1 MLLVITLAQPKLL
14 ITQTLMK
21 SLRKSLICNLLL
33 LACLID
39 TAVCSA
45 QNDYTVVKGCLIS
58 SYDSIPLRM
67 GSIEMLKANG
77 TYISDNKCF
86 DDGSFVIV
94 TTAPKG
100 EYIFRFKAEGHE
112 TVVRRMLLDKGCDFG
127 TIILKDS
134 TIRLQAVV
142 IEGKTSLQVTR
153 GDSVIY
159 NPSALT
165 LTPGSTLKDII
176 SQIHGFS
183 VENDELYWHGKPI
196 NQILLNGQEFFGENK
211 AIALN
216 NLPADAIEKVKVYDK
231 ESTFT
236 EKTGVEDGEKKTVV
250 DVELKEEFLAEW
262 IGDVHAGGGTKE
274 QYELGGFASRI
285 TKRDRISVLGET
297 TSRQLST
304 VNLNNG
310 NRAMYGIEIGNPHTQ
325 QYLAEYTYTNGKK
338 RDEAGYFNLRTNVE
352 YYAKTRYDDEEFL
365 SETYLP
371 GEQSSISLAQENR
384 KFATKS
390 AKWDNRMKWQ
400 ITDKL
405 YADIIL
411 QYAYYDILD
420 RKSSDNAIFASS
432 PFGQYS
438 SIRDVLGNLEDNGLS
453 GIATAGNSRLSSNHS
468 SENVFYVFTS
478 LIRKFDKKGR
488 SLSFF
493 GSFTPKFVDR
503 EGHSLSDI
511 RYYNIDKNVVNR
523 QYVDE
528 ERNRF
533 LLDGKMQYTEPLF
546 DGATLLAVYRYMH
559 ERDKGD
565 MPLYQLDSLGG
576 VWSDPNYSFG
586 SIPEGDLLLQTMNRR
601 NSIYSA
607 KTEQKHSVELK
618 MSYAKNGW
626 NLAAGVVLHPQRSEL
641 DYHRADIDTT
651 VVRNLFYVAPT
662 LYAKKTFGNY
672 NVDVN
677 YNVQE
682 QYPDLINMLDYT
694 DDTDPLN
701 VSRGNPDLKPT
712 LTHTAAMNM
721 RYFNPNNEFSLSGNI
736 NFTAQTRAM
745 SSAVHYNVETGVR
758 TIKPQNVDGNQT
770 MQLRLSSNIKL
781 DRKGYF
787 TLAPQASVRYNRMHS
802 LVSLDNISSL
812 ESATDVVNSNVSIK
826 ATYRKDKTNVNI
838 QGGYSWEQ
846 LQNSI
851 QSNINDT
858 HYSLWVGSYQQIE
871 LPLSILLISDIRA
884 QWYRG
889 YEFSQMNYCDYVW
902 DISLKRSFF
911 KDNRLTVTLEWYDV
925 FNSKNN
931 SRYRINDYYINFY
944 RYYKVDSYIMLSIKY
959 NL

>member
-1 MLLVITLAQPKLL
+1 MKN
-14 ITQTLMK
+14 LM
-21 SLRKSLICNLLL
+21 KSLICNLLL
-33 LACLID
+33 LACLMD
-39 TAVCSA
+39 VAVCFA
-45 QNDYTVVKGCLIS
+45 QNDYAVVKGCLVS

-67 GSIEMLKANG
+67 GSVEMLKSNG
-77 TYISDNKCF
+77 THLSESKCL

-94 TTAPKG
+94 TSVPKG
-100 EYIFRFKAEGHE
+100 EYVFRFKAQEHE
-112 TVVRRMLLDKGCDFG
+112 MVARRILLDKEYDFG
-127 TIILKDS
+127 TIVLKDS

-142 IEGKTSLQVTR
+142 IEGRTSLLVTC

-165 LTPGSTLKDII
+165 LTPDSTLKDII
-176 SQIHGFS
+176 SQLHGFS
-183 VENDELYWHGKPI
+183 VENEELYWHGKPI
-196 NQILLNGQEFFGENK
+196 TQILLNGQEFFGENK

-216 NLPADAIEKVKVYDK
+216 NLPAYAIEKVKVYDK

-236 EKTGVEDGEKKTVV
+236 EKTSIEDGEKKTVV

-262 IGDVHAGGGTKE
+262 IGDIHAGGGTKL

-285 TKRDRISVLGET
+285 TKRDRVSVLGET

-325 QYLAEYTYTNGKK
+325 QYLSEYTYTNGKK
-338 RDEAGYFNLRTNVE
+338 RDEAGYFDLRTNVE

-371 GEQSSISLAQENR
+371 GEQSSISLSHENR

-390 AKWDNRMKWQ
+390 AKWDNRLKWQ

-405 YADIIL
+405 HADIIL

-438 SIRDVLGNLEDNGLS
+438 SIRDMLGNLEDNGLS
-453 GIATAGNSRLSSNHS
+453 GIATAGNNRLSSNRS
-468 SENVFYVFTS
+468 YENVFYIFTS

-503 EGHSLSDI
+503 EGHSVSDI
-511 RYYNIDKNVVNR
+511 RYYNISRSAVNR

-528 ERNRF
+528 EKNRF
-533 LLDGKMQYTEPLF
+533 LLDGKLQYTEPLF

-576 VWSDPNYSFG
+576 VWSDPDYSFG
-586 SIPEGDLLLQTMNRR
+586 SIPENDLLLQTMNWR
-601 NSIYSA
+601 NSIYST

-626 NLAAGVVLHPQRSEL
+626 NVAAGVVFHPERTEL
-641 DYHRADIDTT
+641 EYRRADIDTT

-672 NVDVN
+672 NIDVN

-721 RYFNPNNEFSLSGNI
+721 RYFNPDNEFSLSGNI
-736 NFTAQTRAM
+736 NFTAQDRAM
-745 SSAVHYNVETGVR
+745 SSAVHYDVETGVR

-770 MQLRLSSNIKL
+770 MQLRLNSNIKL
-781 DRKGYF
+781 DKKGYF
-787 TLAPQASVRYNRMHS
+787 TLAPQASVRYNRLHS
-802 LVSLDNISSL
+802 FVSLDNISSL
-812 ESATDVVNSNVSIK
+812 ESATDVVNSNVTVK
-826 ATYRKDKTNVNI
+826 ATYRKDKTNVNVLA
-838 QGGYSWEQ
+838 GYSWEL

-851 QSNINDT
+851 QRNINDT
-858 HYSLWVGSYQQIE
+858 HYSLWIGSYQQVE
-871 LPLSILLISDIRA
+871 LPLGILLISDIRA

-889 YEFSQMNYCDYVW
+889 YEFLQMNYCDYVW

-931 SRYRINDYYINFY
+931 SRYRINDYYINYY
-944 RYYKVDSYIMLSIKY
+944 RYYKVDSYVILGLKY

>member
-1 MLLVITLAQPKLL
+1 
-14 ITQTLMK
+14 MK
-21 SLRKSLICNLLL
+21 NHIKSLICSLFLLSCL
-33 LACLID
+33 LHA
-39 TAVCSA
+39 TVSSA
-45 QNDYTVVKGCLIS
+45 QNDYTIVKGSLVS

-67 GSIEMLKANG
+67 GSIEMLRSNG
-77 TYISDNKCF
+77 THMSNSKCF

-94 TTAPKG
+94 TSVPKG
-100 EYIFRFKAEGHE
+100 EYIFRFKADGHE
-112 TVVRRMLLDKGCDFG
+112 MIARRILLDKEYDFG
-127 TIILKDS
+127 TIVLKDS
-134 TIRLQAVV
+134 IMRLQAVV
-142 IEGKTSLQVTR
+142 IEGRTTLQITR

-159 NPSALT
+159 NPDALT
-165 LTPGSTLKDII
+165 LTPDATLKDII

-196 NQILLNGQEFFGENK
+196 SQILLNGQEFFGENK

-231 ESTFT
+231 ASTFT

-285 TKRDRISVLGET
+285 TKRNRISVLGET

-338 RDEAGYFNLRTNVE
+338 RDEAGYFDFKTNVE

-371 GEQSSISLAQENR
+371 GEQSSISLAHENR

-390 AKWDNRMKWQ
+390 AKWDNRLKWQ

-453 GIATAGNSRLSSNHS
+453 GFATAGNNRLSSS
-468 SENVFYVFTS
+468 RKFENVFYIYTS

-493 GSFTPKFVDR
+493 GSFTPQFVDK

-511 RYYNIDKNVVNR
+511 RYYNINESAVNR

-533 LLDGKMQYTEPLF
+533 LLDGKLQYTEPLF
-546 DGATLLAVYRYMH
+546 DGAALLAVYHYMH
-559 ERDKGD
+559 ERDKGNI
-565 MPLYQLDSLGG
+565 PLYQLDSLGG
-576 VWSDPNYSFG
+576 VWSDPHYTFG
-586 SIPEGDLLLQTMNRR
+586 SIPENDLLQKAMNWR
-601 NSIYSA
+601 NSVFST

-618 MSYAKNGW
+618 LSYTKNSW
-626 NLAAGVVLHPQRSEL
+626 NLAAGIVLHPERTEL
-641 DYHRADIDTT
+641 EYRRADIDTT
-651 VVRNLFYVAPT
+651 VVRNLFYVAPA

-672 NVDVN
+672 NVDIN

-721 RYFNPNNEFSLSGNI
+721 RYFNPDNEFSLSGNV
-736 NFTAQTRAM
+736 NFTAQNRAM
-745 SSAVHYNVETGVR
+745 SSAVHYDATTGVS
-758 TIKPQNVDGNQT
+758 TISPQNVDGNHT
-770 MQLRLSSNIKL
+770 VQLRLNSNIKL
-781 DRKGYF
+781 DKKGYF
-787 TLAPQASVRYNRMHS
+787 TLAPQAYLRYNRMHS
-802 LVSLDNISSL
+802 LVSLDNISSI
-812 ESATDVVNSNVSIK
+812 ESATDVVNSNVSLK

-851 QSNINDT
+851 QNNINDT
-858 HYSLWVGSYQQIE
+858 HYSLWVGSYQQVE
-871 LPLSILLISDIRA
+871 LPLSILFISDIRA

-902 DISLKRSFF
+902 DISLKRSFL
-911 KDNRLTVTLEWYDV
+911 KNNRLTATLEWYDV

-931 SRYRINDYYINFY
+931 SRYRINDSYINYY
-944 RYYKVDSYIMLSIKY
+944 RYYKIDSYIMLGLKY

>member
-1 MLLVITLAQPKLL
+1 M
-14 ITQTLMK
+14 
-21 SLRKSLICNLLL
+21 

-127 TIILKDS
+127 TIVLKDS

-142 IEGKTSLQVTR
+142 IEGRTTLQITR

-159 NPSALT
+159 NPEALN

-176 SQIHGFS
+176 SQLHGFS

-196 NQILLNGQEFFGENK
+196 SQILLNGQEFFGENK

-216 NLPADAIEKVKVYDK
+216 NLPADAIDKVKVYDK
-231 ESTFT
+231 ASTFT
-236 EKTGVEDGEKKTVV
+236 EKTGVEDGDKKTVV
-250 DVELKEEFLAEW
+250 DVELKEEFLAEL
-262 IGDVHAGGGTKE
+262 IGDIHAGGGTKE

-310 NRAMYGIEIGNPHTQ
+310 NRAMYGIEIGNPHTR
-325 QYLAEYTYTNGKK
+325 QYAAEYTYTNGKK
-338 RDEAGYFNLRTNVE
+338 RDEAGYFDFKTNVE

-365 SETYLP
+365 SETYHP
-371 GEQSSISLAQENR
+371 GEQSSISLAHENR

-453 GIATAGNSRLSSNHS
+453 GIATAGNSRLSSSHS

-488 SLSFF
+488 GLSFF

-533 LLDGKMQYTEPLF
+533 LLDGKLQYTEPLF

-559 ERDKGD
+559 ERDKGN

-586 SIPEGDLLLQTMNRR
+586 SIPEGDLLLQTMNWR

-607 KTEQKHSVELK
+607 KTEQKHSVEFK

-745 SSAVHYNVETGVR
+745 SSAVHYDVKTGVR

-770 MQLRLSSNIKL
+770 VQLRLNSNIKL
-781 DRKGYF
+781 GRKGYF

-802 LVSLDNISSL
+802 LVSLDNVSSL

-826 ATYRKDKTNVNI
+826 ATYRKDKSNVNI

-902 DISLKRSFF
+902 DISLKRSFL

-931 SRYRINDYYINFY
+931 SRYRISDYYINFY

>member
-1 MLLVITLAQPKLL
+1 MKN
-14 ITQTLMK
+14 LM
-21 SLRKSLICNLLL
+21 KSLICNLLL
-33 LACLID
+33 LACLMD
-39 TAVCSA
+39 VAVCFA
-45 QNDYTVVKGCLIS
+45 QNDYAVVKGCLVS

-67 GSIEMLKANG
+67 GSVEMLKSNG
-77 TYISDNKCF
+77 THLSESKCF

-94 TTAPKG
+94 TSVPKG
-100 EYIFRFKAEGHE
+100 EYVFRFKAQEHE
-112 TVVRRMLLDKGCDFG
+112 MVAKRILLDKEYDFG
-127 TIILKDS
+127 TIVLKDS

-142 IEGKTSLQVTR
+142 IEGRTSLLVTR

-165 LTPGSTLKDII
+165 ITPGSTLKDII
-176 SQIHGFS
+176 SQLHGFS

-196 NQILLNGQEFFGENK
+196 SRILLNGQEFFGENK
-211 AIALN
+211 AIALG

-231 ESTFT
+231 ASTFT
-236 EKTGVEDGEKKTVV
+236 EKTGIEDGEKKTVV

-262 IGDVHAGGGTKE
+262 IGDIHAGGGTKE

-285 TKRDRISVLGET
+285 TKRDRISVLGEA

-304 VNLNNG
+304 VNLYNG
-310 NRAMYGIEIGNPHTQ
+310 DRAMYGIEIGNPHTR

-338 RDEAGYFNLRTNVE
+338 RDEAGYFDLRTNVE
-352 YYAKTRYDDEEFL
+352 YYTKTRYDEEEHI

-371 GEQSSISLAQENR
+371 GEQLSISLSHENR

-390 AKWDNRMKWQ
+390 AKWDNRLKWQ

-420 RKSSDNAIFASS
+420 RKSSENAIFASS
-432 PFGQYS
+432 PFRQYS

-453 GIATAGNSRLSSNHS
+453 GIVTAGNDRLSSS
-468 SENVFYVFTS
+468 RSFENVFYLYTS

-493 GSFTPKFVDR
+493 GSFTPQFVDK
-503 EGHSLSDI
+503 EGHTLSDI
-511 RYYNIDKNVVNR
+511 RYYNIDKYAVSR

-533 LLDGKMQYTEPLF
+533 LLDGKLQYTEPLF

-559 ERDKGD
+559 ERDKVG

-586 SIPEGDLLLQTMNRR
+586 PIPESDLLLQTMNWR
-601 NSIYSA
+601 NSIYST

-626 NLAAGVVLHPQRSEL
+626 NLAAGVVLHPERTEHE
-641 DYHRADIDTT
+641 YRRADIDTT

-662 LYAKKTFGNY
+662 LYARKTSGNY
-672 NVDVN
+672 NVDLN

-682 QYPDLINMLDYT
+682 RYPDLVNMLDYT

-701 VSRGNPDLKPT
+701 VCRGNPGLKPT

-721 RYFNPNNEFSLSGNI
+721 RYFNPDNEFSLSGNI
-736 NFTAQTRAM
+736 NFTAQNRAM
-745 SSAVHYNVETGVR
+745 SSAVHYDVETGVR
-758 TIKPQNVDGNQT
+758 TTRPQNVDGNQT
-770 MQLRLSSNIKL
+770 VQLRLNSNIKL
-781 DRKGYF
+781 DKKGYF
-787 TLAPQASVRYNRMHS
+787 TFAPQVSVRYNRMHS
-802 LVSLDNISSL
+802 LVSIDNVSSL

-826 ATYRKDKTNVNI
+826 ATYRKDKTNVNVLA
-838 QGGYSWEQ
+838 GYSWEQ
-846 LQNSI
+846 LQNSM

-858 HYSLWVGSYQQIE
+858 HYGLLVGSYQQVE
-871 LPLSILLISDIRA
+871 LPLGILLISDIRA

-902 DISLKRSFF
+902 DISLKRPFF

-931 SRYRINDYYINFY
+931 SRYRINDYYINYY
-944 RYYKVDSYIMLSIKY
+944 RYYKVDSYVMLGLKY

>member
-1 MLLVITLAQPKLL
+1 MKN
-14 ITQTLMK
+14 LMK
-21 SLRKSLICNLLL
+21 SLVCNLLL
-33 LACLID
+33 LACLMD
-39 TAVCSA
+39 VAVCSA
-45 QNDYTVVKGCLIS
+45 QNDYAVVKGCLVS

-67 GSIEMLKANG
+67 GSVEMLKSNG
-77 TYISDNKCF
+77 THLSESKCL

-94 TTAPKG
+94 TSVPKG
-100 EYIFRFKAEGHE
+100 EYIFRFKAQEHE
-112 TVVRRMLLDKGCDFG
+112 MVTRRILLDKEYDFG
-127 TIILKDS
+127 TIVLKDS

-142 IEGKTSLQVTR
+142 IEGKTSLQITR

-159 NPSALT
+159 NPATLALT
-165 LTPGSTLKDII
+165 SGSTLKDII
-176 SQIHGFS
+176 SQLHGFS
-183 VENDELYWHGKPI
+183 LENDELYWHGKPI
-196 NQILLNGQEFFGENK
+196 SQILLNGQEFFGKNK

-216 NLPADAIEKVKVYDK
+216 NLPADAIDKVKVYDK
-231 ESTFT
+231 ASAFT
-236 EKTGVEDGEKKTVV
+236 EKTGVEDGDRKTVV

-262 IGDVHAGGGTKE
+262 IGDIHAGGGTKE

-310 NRAMYGIEIGNPHTQ
+310 DRAMYGIEIGNPHTQ

-338 RDEAGYFNLRTNVE
+338 RDEAGYFDLRTNVE
-352 YYAKTRYDDEEFL
+352 YYAKTRYDEEEHIA
-365 SETYLP
+365 ETYLP
-371 GEQSSISLAQENR
+371 GGQSSISLSLDNR

-390 AKWDNRMKWQ
+390 AKLDNRLKWQ
-400 ITDKL
+400 VTDKL

-420 RKSSDNAIFASS
+420 RKSSENAIFASL
-432 PFGQYS
+432 PFRQYS
-438 SIRDVLGNLEDNGLS
+438 YIRDVLGNLEDNGLC
-453 GIATAGNSRLSSNHS
+453 GIATAGNNRLSSS
-468 SENVFYVFTS
+468 RSFENVFYLYTS
-478 LIRKFDKKGR
+478 LIRKFDKNGR

-493 GSFTPKFVDR
+493 GSFTPQFVDK

-511 RYYNIDKNVVNR
+511 RYYNIDKYAVSR
-523 QYVDE
+523 LYVDE

-533 LLDGKMQYTEPLF
+533 LLDGKLQYTEPLF

-586 SIPEGDLLLQTMNRR
+586 SIPESDLLLQTINWR
-601 NSIYSA
+601 NSIYST

-626 NLAAGVVLHPQRSEL
+626 NLAAGVVLHPECTEL
-641 DYHRADIDTT
+641 EYRRADVDTM

-662 LYAKKTFGNY
+662 LYARKVLGNY
-672 NVDVN
+672 NVDLN

-682 QYPDLINMLDYT
+682 QYPNLVNMLDYT

-701 VSRGNPDLKPT
+701 VSRGNPGLKPT

-721 RYFNPNNEFSLSGNI
+721 RYFNPDNEFSLSGNI
-736 NFTAQTRAM
+736 NFTAQNHAM
-745 SSAVHYNVETGVR
+745 SSAVHYDAETGVR
-758 TIKPQNVDGNQT
+758 TIRPQNVDGNHT
-770 MQLRLSSNIKL
+770 MQLRLNSNIKL
-781 DRKGYF
+781 DKKGYF
-787 TLAPQASVRYNRMHS
+787 TLAPQVGVRYNRMHS

-812 ESATDVVNSNVSIK
+812 ESATDVVNNNVSIK
-826 ATYRKDKTNVNI
+826 ATYLKDKTNVNI
-838 QGGYSWEQ
+838 LAGYSWEQ
-846 LQNSI
+846 LHNSM
-851 QSNINDT
+851 QSDINDT
-858 HYSLWVGSYQQIE
+858 HYSLWVGSYQQVE

-889 YEFSQMNYCDYVW
+889 YEFLPMNYCDYVW

-931 SRYRINDYYINFY
+931 SRYRINDYYVNYY
-944 RYYKVDSYIMLSIKY
+944 RYYKVDSYVMLGLKY

>member
-1 MLLVITLAQPKLL
+1 MKN
-14 ITQTLMK
+14 LMK
-21 SLRKSLICNLLL
+21 SLVCNLLL
-33 LACLID
+33 LACLMD
-39 TAVCSA
+39 VAVCFA
-45 QNDYTVVKGCLIS
+45 QNDYAVVKGCLVS

-67 GSIEMLKANG
+67 GSVEMLKSNG
-77 TYISDNKCF
+77 THLSESKCL

-94 TTAPKG
+94 TSVPKG
-100 EYIFRFKAEGHE
+100 EYIFRFKAQEHE
-112 TVVRRMLLDKGCDFG
+112 MVTRRILLDKEYDFG
-127 TIILKDS
+127 TIVLKDS

-142 IEGKTSLQVTR
+142 IEGKTSLQITR

-159 NPSALT
+159 NPATLA

-176 SQIHGFS
+176 SQLHGFS
-183 VENDELYWHGKPI
+183 LENDELYWHGKPI
-196 NQILLNGQEFFGENK
+196 SQILLNGQEFFGENK

-216 NLPADAIEKVKVYDK
+216 NLPADAIDKVKVYDK
-231 ESTFT
+231 ASAFT
-236 EKTGVEDGEKKTVV
+236 EKTGVEDGDRKTVV
-250 DVELKEEFLAEW
+250 DVELREEFLAEW
-262 IGDVHAGGGTKE
+262 IGDIHAGGGTKE

-310 NRAMYGIEIGNPHTQ
+310 DRAMYGIEIGNPHTQ

-338 RDEAGYFNLRTNVE
+338 RDEAGYFDLRTNVE
-352 YYAKTRYDDEEFL
+352 YYAKTRYDEEEHIA
-365 SETYLP
+365 ETYLP
-371 GEQSSISLAQENR
+371 GGQSSISLSLDNR

-390 AKWDNRMKWQ
+390 AKLDNRLKWQ
-400 ITDKL
+400 VTDKL

-420 RKSSDNAIFASS
+420 RKSSENAIFASS
-432 PFGQYS
+432 PFRQYS
-438 SIRDVLGNLEDNGLS
+438 SIRDVLGNLEDNGLG
-453 GIATAGNSRLSSNHS
+453 GIATAGNDRLSSS
-468 SENVFYVFTS
+468 RSFENVFYLYTS
-478 LIRKFDKKGR
+478 LIRKFDKNGR

-493 GSFTPKFVDR
+493 GSFTPQFVDK

-511 RYYNIDKNVVNR
+511 RYYNIDKYAVSR
-523 QYVDE
+523 LYVDE

-533 LLDGKMQYTEPLF
+533 LLDGKLQYTEPLF

-586 SIPEGDLLLQTMNRR
+586 SIPESDLLLQTMNWR
-601 NSIYSA
+601 NSIYST

-626 NLAAGVVLHPQRSEL
+626 NLAAGVVLHPERTEL
-641 DYHRADIDTT
+641 EYRRADIDTT

-712 LTHTAAMNM
+712 LTHTAAVNM
-721 RYFNPNNEFSLSGNI
+721 RYFNPDNEFSLSGNI
-736 NFTAQTRAM
+736 NFTAQNHAM
-745 SSAVHYNVETGVR
+745 SSAVHYDAETGVR
-758 TIKPQNVDGNQT
+758 TIRPQNVDGNHT
-770 MQLRLSSNIKL
+770 MQLRLNSNIKL
-781 DRKGYF
+781 DKKGYF
-787 TLAPQASVRYNRMHS
+787 TLAPQVGVRYNRMHS

-826 ATYRKDKTNVNI
+826 ATYLKDKTNVNI
-838 QGGYSWEQ
+838 LAGYSWEQ
-846 LQNSI
+846 LHNSM

-858 HYSLWVGSYQQIE
+858 HYSLWVGSYQQVE

-931 SRYRINDYYINFY
+931 SRYRINDYYVNYY
-944 RYYKVDSYIMLSIKY
+944 RYYKVDSYVMLGLKY

>member
-1 MLLVITLAQPKLL
+1 MKN
-14 ITQTLMK
+14 LMK
-21 SLRKSLICNLLL
+21 SLVCNLLL
-33 LACLID
+33 LACLMD
-39 TAVCSA
+39 VAVCSA
-45 QNDYTVVKGCLIS
+45 QNDYAVVKGCLVS

-67 GSIEMLKANG
+67 GSVEMLKSNG
-77 TYISDNKCF
+77 THLSESKCL

-94 TTAPKG
+94 TSVPKG
-100 EYIFRFKAEGHE
+100 EYIFRFKAQEHE
-112 TVVRRMLLDKGCDFG
+112 MVARRILLDKEYDFG
-127 TIILKDS
+127 IIVLKDS

-142 IEGKTSLQVTR
+142 IEGKTSLQITR

-159 NPSALT
+159 NPAALA

-176 SQIHGFS
+176 SQLHGFS

-196 NQILLNGQEFFGENK
+196 SQILLNGQEFFGENK

-216 NLPADAIEKVKVYDK
+216 NLPADAIDKVKVYDK
-231 ESTFT
+231 ASAFT
-236 EKTGVEDGEKKTVV
+236 EKTGVEDGDRKTVV

-262 IGDVHAGGGTKE
+262 IGDIHAGGGTKE

-310 NRAMYGIEIGNPHTQ
+310 DRAMYGIEIGNPHTQ

-338 RDEAGYFNLRTNVE
+338 RDEAGYFDLRTNVE
-352 YYAKTRYDDEEFL
+352 YYAKTRYDEEEHIA
-365 SETYLP
+365 ETYLP
-371 GEQSSISLAQENR
+371 GGQSSISLSLDNR

-390 AKWDNRMKWQ
+390 AKLDNRLKWQ
-400 ITDKL
+400 VTDKL

-420 RKSSDNAIFASS
+420 RKSSENAIFASS
-432 PFGQYS
+432 PFRQYS
-438 SIRDVLGNLEDNGLS
+438 SIRDVLGNLEDNGLG
-453 GIATAGNSRLSSNHS
+453 GIATAGNDRLSSS
-468 SENVFYVFTS
+468 RSFENVFYLYTS
-478 LIRKFDKKGR
+478 LIRKFDKNGR

-493 GSFTPKFVDR
+493 GSFTPQFVDK

-511 RYYNIDKNVVNR
+511 RYYNIDKYAVSR
-523 QYVDE
+523 LYVDE

-533 LLDGKMQYTEPLF
+533 LLDGKLQYTEPLF

-586 SIPEGDLLLQTMNRR
+586 SIPESDLLLQTMNWR
-601 NSIYSA
+601 NSIYST

-626 NLAAGVVLHPQRSEL
+626 NLAAGVVFHPERTEL
-641 DYHRADIDTT
+641 EYRRADIDTT

-712 LTHTAAMNM
+712 LTHTAAVNM
-721 RYFNPNNEFSLSGNI
+721 RYFNPDNEFSLSGNI
-736 NFTAQTRAM
+736 NFTAQNHAM
-745 SSAVHYNVETGVR
+745 SSAVHYDAETGVR
-758 TIKPQNVDGNQT
+758 TIRPQNVDGHHT
-770 MQLRLSSNIKL
+770 MQLRLNSNIKL
-781 DRKGYF
+781 DKNGYF
-787 TLAPQASVRYNRMHS
+787 TLAPQVGVRYNRMHS

-826 ATYRKDKTNVNI
+826 ATYLKDKTNVNI
-838 QGGYSWEQ
+838 LAGYSWEQ
-846 LQNSI
+846 LHNSM

-858 HYSLWVGSYQQIE
+858 HYSLWVGSYQQVE

-889 YEFSQMNYCDYVW
+889 YEFSPMNYCDYVW

-931 SRYRINDYYINFY
+931 SRYRINDYYVNYY
-944 RYYKVDSYIMLSIKY
+944 RYYKVDSYVMLGLKY